1 MNILELSEQEIIRRN
16 SLNELRAMGIEPYP
30 AAEYVT
36 NAFSTDIKAEF
47 KDDETPR
54 QVSVAGRMMSRRIMG
69 KASFIEL
76 QDSKGRIQVYI
87 TRDDICP
94 GEDKEMYNTV
104 FKRLLDLGD
113 FIGIEGFVFR
123 TQMGEISIHAQKLTV
138 LAKSIKPLPIVK
150 YKDGV
155 TYDSLKI
162 LNCVTASAMSTWLST
177 KALKIFSSNAAKYTV
192 PCANTSTQ
200 RDTWKWKLR
209 SCRPL
214 PEEQPRVR
222 S

>member
-87 TRDDICP
+87 TRDDI
-94 GEDKEMYNTV
+94 
-104 FKRLLDLGD
+104 
-113 FIGIEGFVFR
+113 
-123 TQMGEISIHAQKLTV
+123 
-138 LAKSIKPLPIVK
+138 
-150 YKDGV
+150 
-155 TYDSLKI
+155 
-162 LNCVTASAMSTWLST
+162 
-177 KALKIFSSNAAKYTV
+177 
-192 PCANTSTQ
+192 
-200 RDTWKWKLR
+200 
-209 SCRPL
+209 
-214 PEEQPRVR
+214 
-222 S
+222 